1 MAGLIGETSIKRG
14 EIWTADLRPGKGY
27 EIAKIRPVLIISSDI
42 VNSISPMVTVLPI
55 SSQLPPVLGSD
66 KIHLSKK
73 QTGLTK
79 ESAVLISHIRSID
92 KSRITKKVGKI
103 PKGKLAEI
111 EEAVRLTLDLNNS
124 ESI

>member
-1 MAGLIGETSIKRG
+1 MAGVISELLIKKGD
-14 EIWTADLRPGKGY
+14 IWTADLRPGKGY

-42 VNSISPMVTVLPI
+42 INSISPMVIVLPI

-73 QTGLTK
+73 QTGLAK
-79 ESAVLISHIRSID
+79 ESAVLVSHIRSID

-103 PKGKLAEI
+103 PKNKLEEI
-111 EEAVRLTLDLNNS
+111 EETLKLALGLSNPD
-124 ESI
+124 